1 MSLSSGPQPTSA
13 PIGAAAPAPQLFTLG
28 WTLRR
33 AGLGILILAAMIVLG
48 AWLMYAGIEPD
59 EASAN
64 SPDSGTV
71 QQHAR

>member
-1 MSLSSGPQPTSA
+1 LSSGPQPTSA
-13 PIGAAAPAPQLFTLG
+13 QIDAAAAAPPQLVTLG

-33 AGLGILILAAMIVLG
+33 AGLGLLILAAMIVLG

-64 SPDSGTV
+64 SPDSATV
-71 QQHAR
+71 QQPQR